1 MTVLALASP
10 LLGLF
15 LMLALQRLEVWLAQS
30 IAERPKPVLHRRL
43 AYVEA
48 TPVYAV
54 AGRRAAKGIVANA
67 AVARPEA
74 RPVQLGRRHAA

>member
-15 LMLALQRLEVWLAQS
+15 LMLALQRLEVWLTRS

-54 AGRRAAKGIVANA
+54 GGQRATKGIVANA
-67 AVARPEA
+67 AIARPGA